1 MVLPRGIVSI
11 GSRAFGQCRSLSE
24 IYLPDTVEYIAGDA
38 FEDCICLES
47 VNVATGN
54 EHYINDQNVLF
65 SADMTELVLCMSD
78 DFVDD
83 FAVPYTVRRIGE
95 GAFCNWTELERLE
108 LSDETEEIG
117 ARAFSGCKKL
127 VEIEM
132 YDGLTK
138 IGARAFNECVAIQEI
153 CLPGSIHS
161 IGDEAFAYCLNLTD
175 INLPGRIM
183 KLSRGMFEGCT
194 ELKKLSIP
202 ENIAAIEERAF
213 NCCYKLSDITIP
225 RGVKRIGE
233 NAFRRCFRL
242 KNVRFDGTREE
253 WNEVSVAPGNECLL
267 RTIKCSNDG
276 ED

>member
-1 MVLPRGIVSI
+1 MIKEIGSYIYDETENGAVILECDKNISGDVEIQESFFGVPVVGIAAFAFMKCKRMLGVQIPDSVTEIGRGAFYGCTEMRSAVLPANIRDISEWTFDSCTNLFGMVLPSGIVSI

-47 VNVATGN
+47 VNVAKGN

-117 ARAFSGCKKL
+117 ARAFSG
-127 VEIEM
+127 
-132 YDGLTK
+132 
-138 IGARAFNECVAIQEI
+138 
-153 CLPGSIHS
+153 
-161 IGDEAFAYCLNLTD
+161 
-175 INLPGRIM
+175 
-183 KLSRGMFEGCT
+183 
-194 ELKKLSIP
+194 
-202 ENIAAIEERAF
+202 
-213 NCCYKLSDITIP
+213 
-225 RGVKRIGE
+225 
-233 NAFRRCFRL
+233 
-242 KNVRFDGTREE
+242 
-253 WNEVSVAPGNECLL
+253 
-267 RTIKCSNDG
+267 
-276 ED
+276 